1 MAQNRWIS
9 GLLRR
14 ARRLCVLTEEVLP
27 GCGRVLVV
35 PIAALMLALAAQ
47 GQTTATTIDDMAT
60 PQDIET
66 ALHQMA
72 DKAGVIF
79 VGRVVKVQRRDG
91 GNVASGLV
99 EITFQVDQ
107 AIRGCA
113 AGSYV
118 LREWAGLW
126 EGDNQRYRAG
136 QRLLMLLHA
145 PNAAGLSS
153 PVDGMDGAIPIVRGG
168 SAAMVANS
176 SGQVAPAAVD
186 LRWVGTKLLHPVNY
200 GNGAAQPAH
209 PAGQAKRAAA
219 QTKTLQDVAVG
230 PVGST
235 TTGRA
240 LSGSDSP
247 GSASVP
253 AQQAS
258 VDVVVGMLT
267 SWQKVQNAR

>member
-1 MAQNRWIS
+1 MTQDRWIS
-9 GLLRR
+9 GLLPK
-14 ARRLCVLTEEVLP
+14 ARRLCVVPEELLL
-27 GCGRVLVV
+27 GCGRVLAVGV
-35 PIAALMLALAAQ
+35 AALMLALAAH
-47 GQTTATTIDDMAT
+47 GQTTATTIDDTAT

-99 EITFQVDQ
+99 EITFEVDQ

-126 EGDNQRYRAG
+126 EGDDQRYRAG
-136 QRLLMLLHA
+136 QRLLMLLHT

-153 PVDGMDGAIPIVRGG
+153 PVDRMDGAIPIVRGG
-168 SAAMVANS
+168 SAPLVGDS
-176 SGQVAPAAVD
+176 SGRQTPPAVD
-186 LRWVGTKLLHPVNY
+186 LRWVGAKLLHPVSY
-200 GNGAAQPAH
+200 VNGAVRSAH
-209 PAGQAKRAAA
+209 PAQPQRAIA
-219 QTKTLQDVAVG
+219 QRPTLQDGAG
-230 PVGST
+230 GLAAPP
-235 TTGRA
+235 A
-240 LSGSDSP
+240 LSASDSP

-258 VDVVVGMLT
+258 VDAVVGMLM
-267 SWQKVQNAR
+267 SWQRIQNAAR